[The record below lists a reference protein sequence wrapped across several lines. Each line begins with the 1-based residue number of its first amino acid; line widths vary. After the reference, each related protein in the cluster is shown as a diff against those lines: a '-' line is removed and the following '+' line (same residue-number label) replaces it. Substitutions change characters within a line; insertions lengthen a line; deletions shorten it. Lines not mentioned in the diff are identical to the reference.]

1 VHCSRTDL
9 LDLWRP
15 GGGDAKLTWG
25 RLRNLIRHLPPES
38 ATKTALRNEL
48 SDAEIKRYAQQ
59 GDPSQG
65 QWSHLEMLV
74 ASLLDAVRHLQVTV
88 IRVNGGKAKLPD
100 PTPRPGVRPRG
111 RKRPANLSQGQLDAL
126 FRRIHGARIEGRVV
140 GASAQSVTARSSK
153 GGTAPT

>member
-1 VHCSRTDL
+1 MHCHRTDL

-25 RLRNLIRHLPPES
+25 KLRVLIQHLPPES

-48 SDAEIKRYAQQ
+48 SDAEIKKYAQQ
-59 GDPSQG
+59 ADPSRG

-74 ASLLDAVRHLQVTV
+74 ASLLDAVRHLQVTL

-100 PTPRPGVRPRG
+100 PTPRPGVRPKV
-111 RKRPANLSQGQLDAL
+111 RKRGARLSQGQLEAL
-126 FRRIHGARIEGRVV
+126 FRRIHGARIEGEIV
-140 GASAQSVTARSSK
+140 GAKAHSVIARSSK
-153 GGTAPT
+153 GGPAPT